1 MLKAKNADDIKSIEK
16 SRNIAKEIINFG
28 VNDSE
33 IIKIISLLSL
43 ELENTELMRKI
54 HFLLNPNEEVNE
66 NKKENLII

>member
-54 HFLLNPNEEVNE
+54 HFLLNPDEEVNE

>member
-16 SRNIAKEIINFG
+16 SRNIVKEIINFG

-33 IIKIISLLSL
+33 IIKIISILSL
-43 ELENTELMRKI
+43 ELENTDLMRKI
-54 HFLLNPNEEVNE
+54 HFLLNPNEEANE

>member
-33 IIKIISLLSL
+33 IIKIISLLSF

-54 HFLLNPNEEVNE
+54 NFLLNPSEEVNE

>member
-1 MLKAKNADDIKSIEK
+1 MLEAKNANDIKSIEK
-16 SRNIAKEIINFG
+16 SRNIVKEIINFG

>member
-16 SRNIAKEIINFG
+16 SRNIVTEIINFG

>member
-16 SRNIAKEIINFG
+16 SRNIVTEIINFG
-28 VNDSE
+28 VNDNE

-54 HFLLNPNEEVNE
+54 HFLLNPSEEVNKI
-66 NKKENLII
+66 KKENLII

>member
-16 SRNIAKEIINFG
+16 SRNIVKEIINFG